1 MWGTQKKAEAT
12 VKQALTQAPTLRLPD
27 PEKAYQLY
35 VHKKKK

>member
-12 VKQALTQAPTLRLPD
+12 VKQALTQAPALRLPD

-35 VHKKKK
+35 VHQKKK